1 MRPFGFA
8 QDKPFAPAQGK
19 LVDTHCH
26 LDFPEFDPDREEVI
40 KRARAAGIEYII
52 NVASSLEGS
61 KRSVELA
68 NKYDSVY
75 ASVGIH
81 PHDAKELNASSFSEI
96 KGLANDKKVVAI
108 GEVGLDYY
116 RNLSPAG
123 LQQTAFRE
131 FLRLAKETDLPL
143 IIHCRDAREDLSTVA
158 EGKSTSAKADL
169 LKILKKE
176 MAAPVKGVIHCFP
189 ADEELL
195 NAVLDLGMYVSF
207 TCNITFKNASKLRE
221 LVKSLV
227 PMDRILVETDAPYL
241 APEGMRGKRNEPSY
255 MLKAVEEIAKLKGLT
270 PQDVARVTTL
280 NCARLFGVG
289 AAPGSSITYKIR
301 DSLYINLTNRC
312 TSDCEFCVTKTTDFV
327 MGHNLRLKGEPSAKE
342 IIEAVGDPAGY
353 DEIVFCGYGEPTLRL
368 DCMIEV
374 AKALKKKGAKIR
386 LTTNGHGN
394 LINKRSIA
402 GDLAG
407 LIDRVSV
414 SLNAAD
420 KDAYNKICRPVFGPE
435 TFGEVKKFI
444 VECREK
450 LPEVEVTCVGQEGVD
465 MRECERVATGEL
477 KVKFR
482 PRRLNVVG

>member
-1 MRPFGFA
+1 MMR
-8 QDKPFAPAQGK
+8 

-96 KGLANDKKVVAI
+96 KDLAKDKKVVAI

-123 LQQTAFRE
+123 LQQTAFMK
-131 FLRLAKETDLPL
+131 FLRLAKETGLPL
-143 IIHCRDAREDLSTVA
+143 IIHCRDARE
-158 EGKSTSAKADL
+158 DL

-227 PMDRILVETDAPYL
+227 PMDRILAETDAPYL

-270 PQDVARVTTL
+270 AQDVARVTTL

-342 IIEAVGDPAGY
+342 IIEAVGDPKRY

-374 AKALKKKGAKIR
+374 AKALKKKGARFR

-414 SLNAAD
+414 SLNAPD
-420 KDAYNKICRPVFGPE
+420 KDAYNKICRPAFGPE

-450 LPEVEVTCVGQEGVD
+450 LPEVEVTCVDQEGVD
-465 MRECERVATGEL
+465 MRECERVATEEL

>member
-1 MRPFGFA
+1 MGSFDFA
-8 QDKPFAPAQGK
+8 QDKPFASTQDK

-26 LDFPEFDPDREEVI
+26 LDFPEFDSDREEVI
-40 KRARAAGIEYII
+40 NRAKAAGIEYII
-52 NVASSLEGS
+52 NVASSLDGS

-68 NKYDSVY
+68 NKYDCVY

-81 PHDAKELNASSFSEI
+81 PHDAKELNESSFSAI
-96 KGLANDKKVVAI
+96 KDLAKDKKVVAI

-123 LQQTAFRE
+123 LQQAAFKK
-131 FLRLAKETDLPL
+131 FLFLAKETGLPL
-143 IIHCRDAREDLSTVA
+143 IIHCRDAREDL
-158 EGKSTSAKADL
+158 

-176 MAAPVKGVIHCFP
+176 MAAPIKGVIHCFP

-195 NAVLDLGMYVSF
+195 NSVLDLGMYVSF
-207 TCNITFKNASKLRE
+207 TCNLTFKSAARSRE
-221 LVKSLV
+221 MVKALV
-227 PMDRILVETDAPYL
+227 PMDRILVETDAPYM
-241 APEGMRGKRNEPSY
+241 APEGMRGKRNEPLY
-255 MLKAVEEIAKLKGLT
+255 MVKVVEQIAELKGLT
-270 PQDVARVTTL
+270 PEDVARVTTL

-289 AAPGSSITYKIR
+289 GAPGSAVTYKIR

-312 TSDCEFCVTKTTDFV
+312 TSDCRFCVTKTTDFV
-327 MGHNLRLKGEPSAKE
+327 MGHNLRLEGEPSAKK
-342 IIEAVGDPAGY
+342 IIEEVGDPKRY

-368 DCMIEV
+368 DCIIEV

-394 LINKRSIA
+394 LINKRRIVD
-402 GDLAG
+402 DLAG

-414 SLNAAD
+414 SLNAPD
-420 KDAYNKICRPVFGPE
+420 KEAYNKVCRPAFGPK
-435 TFGEVKKFI
+435 TFAEVKKFI

-450 LPEVEVTCVGQEGVD
+450 LPDVEVTCVDYEGVD
-465 MRECERVATGEL
+465 IKECERVATEEL

-482 PRRLNVVG
+482 PRRFNVVG